1 MCLLELS
8 PQFTSMLVHIIA
20 LGDGMVEGERVG
32 GRVLIPVRLQIIILL
47 L

>member
-1 MCLLELS
+1 MELS

-20 LGDGMVEGERVG
+20 LGDGMVEGEQVG